1 MSFIHQIII
10 FLHLIISKYMKIN
23 AFLLSLYF
31 VGSIAFFANAQ
42 STSLCNSNN
51 MNASPFCT
59 DLNPYGVSY
68 NVGTTG
74 YASELQYLASTGCLD
89 LANGGDLNPAW
100 YKMKIS
106 SNGTLNIFMSHS
118 NGCDIDYACWGPF
131 TDQDMQNMCASYPYS
146 LGNYLYD
153 NLPYNTYYYEYYM
166 YGPQYFSHHPTYVDN
181 NYSSATYGMSWT
193 YDWYTSPSG
202 KLVDCSATP
211 SPTEWV
217 HIRNAQVGQWYIML
231 ISNWEGCAGTINF
244 SRDVSSSSN
253 TDCTITSP
261 VQGDEVCE
269 GQNAVLNATPATGA
283 VSYRWSGPNGFSQST
298 TAPSVTIPNTT
309 LQNAGTYSV
318 EVYNGSVYG
327 TPTTC
332 SLVVHPLPNVAV
344 APVTVCI
351 GDTASLLATGAA
363 TYQWNTGF
371 TGAQY
376 DVSPTTTTSYTVT
389 GTSAAG
395 NCTATAVVSVTVIDS
410 LSPTISPNPICVGEM
425 ATVYGPSGVSY
436 LWSNGNTG
444 ATITPSSANPSS
456 YTVVVSTP
464 QGCTGSATVQVNP
477 SPVAE
482 FTADNWSVNIEN
494 AMVQFTDL
502 STDAAS
508 WSWNFGEHS
517 SSQNTSTSQN
527 PSFTYSY
534 GGTFSVALTV
544 TSVNGCSHSVI
555 HTVSV
560 TGDEYYLFIPSAYT
574 PNVDGKNELFQPQG
588 RGVEEY
594 EIAIYSRWGELIYYS
609 KDFSTYWDGKLSNG
623 DKAPIGTYVYKIK
636 VRFRNNEERIYKG
649 TVSLIR

>member
-1 MSFIHQIII
+1 
-10 FLHLIISKYMKIN
+10 
-23 AFLLSLYF
+23 
-31 VGSIAFFANAQ
+31 
-42 STSLCNSNN
+42 
-51 MNASPFCT
+51 
-59 DLNPYGVSY
+59 
-68 NVGTTG
+68 
-74 YASELQYLASTGCLD
+74 
-89 LANGGDLNPAW
+89 
-100 YKMKIS
+100 
-106 SNGTLNIFMSHS
+106 
-118 NGCDIDYACWGPF
+118 
-131 TDQDMQNMCASYPYS
+131 
-146 LGNYLYD
+146 
-153 NLPYNTYYYEYYM
+153 
-166 YGPQYFSHHPTYVDN
+166 
-181 NYSSATYGMSWT
+181 
-193 YDWYTSPSG
+193 
-202 KLVDCSATP
+202 
-211 SPTEWV
+211 
-217 HIRNAQVGQWYIML
+217 ML
-231 ISNWEGCAGTINF
+231 ISNWEGCVGTISF
-244 SRDVSSSSN
+244 SRDLSSSSS

-309 LQNAGTYSV
+309 LQHAGTYSV

-332 SLVVHPLPNVAV
+332 SLVVNPLPNVTV

-351 GDTASLLATGAA
+351 EDTASLLATGAA
-363 TYQWNTGF
+363 TYQWNTGA

-376 DVSPTTTTSYTVT
+376 DVAPTTTTVYTVT
-389 GTSAAG
+389 GTTAAG
-395 NCTATAVVSVTVIDS
+395 NCTATATVTVTVIDS

-425 ATVYGPSGVSY
+425 ATVYAPAGVSY

-494 AMVQFTDL
+494 ATVQFTDL

-508 WSWNFGEHS
+508 WHWNFGEHS

-594 EIAIYSRWGELIYYS
+594 EIALYSRWGELIYYS